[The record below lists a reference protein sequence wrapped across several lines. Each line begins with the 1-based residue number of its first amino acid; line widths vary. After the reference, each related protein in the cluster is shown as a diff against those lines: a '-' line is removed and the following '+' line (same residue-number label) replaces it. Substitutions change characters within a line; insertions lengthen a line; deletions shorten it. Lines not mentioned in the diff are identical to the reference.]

1 MGIEQQV
8 DKLKKGPLSPED
20 LRAVQLIQIEMLAE
34 VDRICRLHH
43 INYAMIG
50 GTMLGAIRHKGYIP
64 WDDDADIGLLR
75 EEYEKFRKAC
85 ETDLD
90 HNRFY
95 FQDMRATPGY
105 RWGYGKIRRKN
116 TYFLR
121 EGQAHMPYESGIFID
136 IFPFDNVPDGKLAE
150 KLHNL
155 HCTIIRKILWS
166 EVGKK
171 TDKNPL
177 LRFVFFVLSKIPLKM
192 VSNHLQRFAEE
203 GNHKK
208 SRRVRTITF
217 PAPDKYSEGNREWF
231 EQTAEY
237 PFENL
242 ILSGHRDYEA
252 YLIHKF
258 GDYMT
263 LPPEGQRKSHPVA
276 YYKLLDE

>member
-1 MGIEQQV
+1 M
-8 DKLKKGPLSPED
+8 KLDHIKKGPLTSED
-20 LRAVQLIQIEMLAE
+20 LRAVQLIQMEMLVE
-34 VDRICRLHH
+34 VDRICRLHD

-75 EEYEKFRKAC
+75 EEYEKFRQVC

-90 HNRFY
+90 HSRFY

-136 IFPFDNVPDGKLAE
+136 IFPFDNVPDGKIAE

-155 HCTIIRKILWS
+155 HCTVIRKILWS

-171 TDKNPL
+171 TDRNPVMRGVYSL
-177 LRFVFFVLSKIPLKM
+177 LSKIPLQV
-192 VSNHLQRFAEE
+192 VSNHLQHFTNR
-203 GNHKK
+203 GNRKK
-208 SRRVRTITF
+208 SKRVRTITF
-217 PAPDKYSEGNREWF
+217 PAPDKYSEGMKEWF
-231 EQTAEY
+231 EQTVEY
-237 PFENL
+237 SFENL
-242 ILSGHRDYEA
+242 KLLGHRDYNA
-252 YLIHKF
+252 YLKHKF
-258 GDYMT
+258 GDYMQ
-263 LPPEGQRKSHPVA
+263 LPPESKRKSHPVS
-276 YYKLLDE
+276 YYMLLDKL